1 VERLVKD
8 DDMDKFII
16 NGGCRL
22 KGTVSISG
30 SKNSALPI
38 LAAALLAEGPSTIS
52 DVPDLADIRAM
63 VDLMGDLGATVTR
76 DADGTMHIEVTDES
90 NCHAKY
96 DRVRKMRASICVLG
110 PLLAKRK
117 QARVSM
123 PGGCAIG
130 SRPVDIHLRG
140 LRLLGADIELDGGDI
155 VASAK
160 KMTGADIFLGGP
172 FGSTVLGTDNVL
184 MAAVLAEG
192 KTVIESAACEPEVA
206 DLADYLNAM
215 GAKISGAGTHRIVV
229 EGVKKLTG
237 AKHTVIPDRIE
248 AGTFMIAAGLTN
260 GEVRL
265 DNVRLDHM
273 MAVVEKLRDVGVI
286 VEQTNGSA
294 IVSSSRCLEPTEVTT
309 QPYPGFPTDLQSQL
323 MTLLCLADGNS
334 VVTEKI
340 FPDRFMHVAELMRMG
355 ANLIKEGP
363 TVVVGGVKKLIGAPV
378 MASDLRA
385 SAGLVLAGLVAKGQ
399 TTIQRIYHIDRGYEH
414 IETKLN
420 ALGAEIKRVSGDDL
434 PQA

>member
-1 VERLVKD
+1 
-8 DDMDKFII
+8 MDKFII
-16 NGGCRL
+16 SGGTRL
-22 KGTVSISG
+22 KGAATISG

-38 LAAALLAEGPSTIS
+38 LAASLLADGPSIIR

-63 VDLMGDLGATVTR
+63 FELMGDLGAQVTR
-76 DADGTMHIEVTDES
+76 QADGSVRTLVEDEGVS
-90 NCHAKY
+90 HAKY

-117 QARVSM
+117 KARVSM

-140 LRLLGADIELDGGDI
+140 LRALGAEIELDGGDI

-160 KMTGADIFLGGP
+160 RLVGGNIFLGGP
-172 FGSTVLGTDNVL
+172 FGSTVLGTDNVM
-184 MAAVLAEG
+184 MAATLAEG
-192 KTVIESAACEPEVA
+192 KTIIEAAACEPEVA
-206 DLADYLNAM
+206 DLSDYLNAM
-215 GAKISGAGTHRIVV
+215 GARISGAGTPRIIV
-229 EGVKKLTG
+229 EGVERLTG
-237 AKHTVIPDRIE
+237 APHTVIPDRIE

-260 GEVRL
+260 GEVKL
-265 DNVRLDHM
+265 SNVRLDHM
-273 MAVVEKLRDVGVI
+273 MAVVDKLRDVGVI
-286 VEQTNGSA
+286 VEQTNGSVV
-294 IVSSSRCLEPTEVTT
+294 VSSSRRLEPTEVTT

-363 TVVVGGVKKLIGAPV
+363 TVVVAGVKRLIGAPV

-420 ALGAEIKRVSGDDL
+420 SLGAEIKRVSGDDI
-434 PQA
+434 PAM